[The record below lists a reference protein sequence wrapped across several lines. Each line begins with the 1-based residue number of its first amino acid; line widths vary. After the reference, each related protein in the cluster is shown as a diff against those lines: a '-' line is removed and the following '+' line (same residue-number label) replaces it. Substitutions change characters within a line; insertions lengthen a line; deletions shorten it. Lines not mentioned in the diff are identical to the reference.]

1 MLTIGFQDPSS
12 TERIADFG
20 VEHTKS
26 QTRSLSC
33 LAFLLF
39 LKASGVNLREGVPWH
54 NMLQVV
60 QSSLKAGFYTTTADS
75 GMERLVMSGAHPVE
89 HLAKGVLQGSAVH
102 QSSGAAAAWRPKCVP
117 SQRGS
122 NKGCPIQD

>member
-54 NMLQVV
+54 NTLQAV

-75 GMERLVMSGAHPVE
+75 GMERLVMSGA
-89 HLAKGVLQGSAVH
+89 
-102 QSSGAAAAWRPKCVP
+102 C
-117 SQRGS
+117 
-122 NKGCPIQD
+122 KGCAARQCSSPVVGSGCCLATKMCAIPEGK